1 MNRSRDIIRAL
12 RSHKDVHERGE
23 CFGAFFTL
31 NDGDLMETELAPPK
45 ATKFS
50 VNEEPLSTRTPAY
63 FFDTGVQHR
72 VPEKKI
78 EGASGLGKR
87 VWRKTKAFIALAPAK
102 LPAKKKRDHADAHFI
117 TETTRGQTSVAFGP
131 RGVVSARARG
141 FGWPSP

>member
-1 MNRSRDIIRAL
+1 MPSACSPSLRAYKL
-12 RSHKDVHERGE
+12 GVAGSKAG
-23 CFGAFFTL
+23 
-31 NDGDLMETELAPPK
+31 LALP
-45 ATKFS
+45 
-50 VNEEPLSTRTPAY
+50 
-63 FFDTGVQHR
+63 Q
-72 VPEKKI
+72 KKI

-87 VWRKTKAFIALAPAK
+87 VWRKTKAFVALAPAK